1 MENATVKKE
10 RQQMTKKNTK
20 EKDVIDQ
27 ILDRLDLHDMTQ
39 EELFGAAGLA
49 KKLTSRLLNKA
60 LEAEM
65 DTHITYGYPVPP
77 RHHGCDVRR
86 EVRKALACEAE
97 RQVA

>member
-1 MENATVKKE
+1 
-10 RQQMTKKNTK
+10 MTNKNTK

-27 ILDRLDLHDMTQ
+27 ILDQLDLHDMTQ

-77 RHHGCDVRR
+77 PRHHGCDVRR
-86 EVRKALACEAE
+86 EVRKALASEAE

>member
-1 MENATVKKE
+1 
-10 RQQMTKKNTK
+10 MTKKNTK

-27 ILDRLDLHDMTQ
+27 ILDQLDLHDMTQ

-77 RHHGCDVRR
+77 SSRMRCTQGRPKSSR
-86 EVRKALACEAE
+86 MRSGTSGRL
-97 RQVA
+97 

>member
-1 MENATVKKE
+1 
-10 RQQMTKKNTK
+10 MTNKNTK

-27 ILDRLDLHDMTQ
+27 ILDQLDLHDMTQ

-77 RHHGCDVRR
+77 PSSRMRCTQGSPKSS
-86 EVRKALACEAE
+86 RKRSGTSGRLIESHSSE
-97 RQVA
+97 SS